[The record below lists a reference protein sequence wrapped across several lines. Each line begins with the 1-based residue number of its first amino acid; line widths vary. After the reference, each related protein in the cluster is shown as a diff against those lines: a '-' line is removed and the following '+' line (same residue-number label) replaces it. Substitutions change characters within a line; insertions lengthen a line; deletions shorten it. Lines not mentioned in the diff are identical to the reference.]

1 MIKKDNSVLEEIKNL
16 ELKYEKL
23 NKKFKKLNIL
33 KTKKYYYN
41 EKDKSNFL
49 FLWEKYIE
57 FFKRLKKLIKQNK
70 YRKFFFIINYEKM
83 VIRRYLLIFY
93 INCLIDLVNNFWKH
107 EEFLRILLSEKY
119 RYNFNKIANYI
130 YKPNFI
136 NLLNTPVIFIK
147 IFKDKIDKK
156 YYFMLIKEQ
165 KHILKNKRVL
175 TDYRNFYY
183 YIKKIF
189 YKILFFFS
197 EKIWKFISKIKFSTR
212 KKWLIKKKNIEE
224 YLKIAKPWDIFLS
237 RWNWEASNIA
247 IPWFWK
253 HMSMYL
259 WTWKFLKKQF
269 LEKYSFL
276 KVMDD
281 NSHYIIEATW
291 EWVDISKIEDFVSHN
306 DYLWITRTVFSDDK
320 INRSLEK
327 AIWYFGTPYDFIFNF
342 YSNTNVICS
351 ELVLKS
357 YSKDFKNDEW
367 LSIKLEKLR
376 LSLIYPPNN
385 FVNKIELDKKLKFV
399 MFLDSIEKT
408 WKNFISD
415 EKEFYNSIKRSRFS
429 LMLK

>member
-1 MIKKDNSVLEEIKNL
+1 MIKKDDSILEEIRNL
-16 ELKYEKL
+16 ELRYEKL

-41 EKDKSNFL
+41 EKDKSDFL
-49 FLWEKYIE
+49 FLWEKYID
-57 FFKRLKKLIKQNK
+57 FFKKLKKLIKQNK
-70 YRKFFFIINYEKM
+70 YRRFFFIINYEKM

-119 RYNFNKIANYI
+119 RFDFNRIANYI

-147 IFKDKIDKK
+147 IFKEKIDKK

-165 KHILKNKRVL
+165 KHILENKRVL

-189 YKILFFFS
+189 YKVLFFFS

-276 KVMDD
+276 KVMDN

-291 EWVDISKIEDFVSHN
+291 EWVEISKIEDFISHN
-306 DYLWITRTVFSDDK
+306 DYLWISRTIFSDDK

-327 AIWYFGTPYDFIFNF
+327 AIWYFWTPYDFIFNF

-367 LSIKLEKLR
+367 LSIKLEKFR

-385 FVNKIELDKKLKFV
+385 FVKKIKLDKKLKFV
-399 MFLDSIEKT
+399 MFIDSIEKT

-415 EKEFYNSIKRSRFS
+415 EKEFYNSTKRSRFS